1 MTQTVINPLSYEP
14 SILKLSKEAVKVV
27 KDVKVV
33 GLGSGSTMG
42 FIVRELAKLPNR
54 GSIEFVP
61 TSLQIK
67 LEAEKSSLRI
77 ADESIIPDMDIV
89 FDGADQVDGKYNM
102 IKGGGGAL
110 LREKILISAAKK
122 VVIVADASKF
132 VESFTRSVP
141 IEVHPMARSL
151 VSKKLEE
158 MKGKPKLRMLD
169 KGYPF
174 VTENGNLILDVL
186 FPPITDA
193 KKMELELKN
202 IAGVLEVGI
211 FTRRADIYYKAKTDG
226 SFDTIISQS

>member
-1 MTQTVINPLSYEP
+1 LSYEI
-14 SILKLSKEAVKVV
+14 SIQKIAKEATKLV
-27 KDVKVV
+27 KDAKVV
-33 GLGSGSTMG
+33 GLGSGSTVS
-42 FIVRELAKLPNR
+42 FIVREMAKLPNKR
-54 GSIEFVP
+54 SIEFVP

-67 LEAEKSSLRI
+67 LEAEKSSLRL
-77 ADESIIPDMDIV
+77 ADESTIPDMDIV
-89 FDGADQVDGKYNM
+89 FDGADQIDSKYAM

-132 VESFTRSVP
+132 VESFSRSVP

-151 VSKKLEE
+151 VYKKLEE
-158 MKGKPKLRMLD
+158 TMNGRPALRVLD
-169 KGYPF
+169 KGYPY

-186 FPPITDA
+186 FPQITDA

-211 FTRRADIYYKAKTDG
+211 FTRNADIYYKANSDG
-226 SFDTIISQS
+226 SFETIVLR

>member
-1 MTQTVINPLSYEP
+1 MTQTVNNPLSYEP
-14 SILKLSKEAVKVV
+14 SILKLAREAVKVV

-33 GLGSGSTMG
+33 GLGSGSTVG
-42 FIVRELAKLPNR
+42 FIVRELAKLPNK

-77 ADESIIPDMDIV
+77 ADENIIPDMDIV
-89 FDGADQVDGKYNM
+89 FDGADQINSKYHM

-132 VESFTRSVP
+132 VKSFSRSVP
-141 IEVHPMARSL
+141 IEVHPMARSFVL
-151 VSKKLEE
+151 KRLEE
-158 MKGKPKLRMLD
+158 MKGKPNLRILD
-169 KGYPF
+169 KGYPY
-174 VTENGNLILDVL
+174 VTENGNLIVDVL
-186 FPPITDA
+186 FPSITDA
-193 KKMELELKN
+193 KRMELELKN

-226 SFDTIISQS
+226 SFETLISQ

>member
-1 MTQTVINPLSYEP
+1 MSYES
-14 SILKLSKEAVKVV
+14 SIQKIAREAIKLV

-33 GLGSGSTMG
+33 GLGSGNTVS
-42 FIVRELAKLPNR
+42 FIVREMAKLPDKR
-54 GSIEFVP
+54 SIEFVP

-77 ADESIIPDMDIV
+77 ADENTVPDLDIV
-89 FDGADQVDGKYNM
+89 FDGADQIDSKYVM

-132 VESFTRSVP
+132 VGSFSRSIP

-151 VSKKLEE
+151 VYKKLEE
-158 MKGKPKLRMLD
+158 NMKGKPVLRVLD

-186 FPPITDA
+186 FPQITDP

-211 FTRRADIYYKAKTDG
+211 FNRRADIYYKANSDG
-226 SFDTIISQS
+226 SFETIALG

>member
-1 MTQTVINPLSYEP
+1 MTRTVLNPLSYEL
-14 SILKLSKEAVKVV
+14 SILNLAKEAVKLV

-33 GLGSGSTMG
+33 GLGSGTTVA
-42 FIVRELAKLPNR
+42 FIVREMAKLR
-54 GSIEFVP
+54 DKGSIEFVP

-77 ADESIIPDMDIV
+77 ADENIIPDIDIV
-89 FDGADQVDGKYNM
+89 FDGADQIDSKYNM

-122 VVIVADASKF
+122 VVIVADDSKF
-132 VESFTRSVP
+132 VECFNRSIP

-151 VSKKLEE
+151 VLKKLEE
-158 MKGKPKLRMLD
+158 MMAKPVLRILD

-174 VTENGNLILDVL
+174 VTENGNLIFDVL
-186 FPPITDA
+186 FPSITDP
-193 KKMELELKN
+193 KNMELDLKN

-226 SFDTIISQS
+226 SFETVTLH

>member
-1 MTQTVINPLSYEP
+1 MTQTVINPLSYES
-14 SILKLSKEAVKVV
+14 SILKLAKEAVKVV

-33 GLGSGSTMG
+33 GLGSGSTVG

-77 ADESIIPDMDIV
+77 ADENIIPDMDIV
-89 FDGADQVDGKYNM
+89 FDGADQIDSKYHM

-132 VESFTRSVP
+132 VKSFSRSVP

-158 MKGKPKLRMLD
+158 MKGKPNLRILD

-226 SFDTIISQS
+226 SFETIISE

>member
-1 MTQTVINPLSYEP
+1 MTQTVFNPLSYEP
-14 SILKLSKEAVKVV
+14 SILKLAKEAVKVV

-33 GLGSGSTMG
+33 GLGSGSTVG
-42 FIVRELAKLPNR
+42 FIVRELAKLPNK

-77 ADESIIPDMDIV
+77 ADENIIPDMDIV
-89 FDGADQVDGKYNM
+89 FDGADQIDSKYHM

-132 VESFTRSVP
+132 VKSFSRSVP
-141 IEVHPMARSL
+141 IEVHPMARSFVL
-151 VSKKLEE
+151 KRLEE
-158 MKGKPKLRMLD
+158 MKGKPNLRILD
-169 KGYPF
+169 KGYPY

-186 FPPITDA
+186 FPSITDA
-193 KKMELELKN
+193 KRMELELKN

-226 SFDTIISQS
+226 SFETIISQ

>member
-1 MTQTVINPLSYEP
+1 LSYEL
-14 SILKLSKEAVKVV
+14 SILKLAKEAVKVV
-27 KDVKVV
+27 KDGKVV
-33 GLGSGSTMG
+33 GLGSGSTVG
-42 FIVRELAKLPNR
+42 LIVRELAKLPNR

-77 ADESIIPDMDIV
+77 ADESVIPDMDIV
-89 FDGADQVDGKYNM
+89 FDGADQIDSKYNM

-132 VESFTRSVP
+132 VESFKRSVP
-141 IEVHPMARSL
+141 IEVHPMARSV
-151 VSKKLEE
+151 VSKRLEEE
-158 MKGKPKLRMLD
+158 MKGKPVLRTLD

-186 FPPITDA
+186 FPPISDA
-193 KKMELELKN
+193 KKMELALKN

-226 SFDTIISQS
+226 SFDTIISQ

>member
-1 MTQTVINPLSYEP
+1 MTQPVINPLSYDP
-14 SILKLSKEAVKVV
+14 SILKLAEEAVKVV
-27 KDVKVV
+27 KDAKVV
-33 GLGSGSTMG
+33 GLGSGSTVG

-89 FDGADQVDGKYNM
+89 FDGADQIDSKYHM

-132 VESFTRSVP
+132 VESFNRSVP

-158 MKGKPKLRMLD
+158 MKGKPKLRILD

-174 VTENGNLILDVL
+174 VTENGNFILDVL
-186 FPPITDA
+186 FPSITNA

-202 IAGVLEVGI
+202 FAGVLEVGI

-226 SFDTIISQS
+226 SFETIISQ

>member
-1 MTQTVINPLSYEP
+1 MPQTPTNLLSYEL
-14 SILKLSKEAVKVV
+14 SIRKLAHEAVKFV

-33 GLGSGSTMG
+33 GLGSGSTVG
-42 FIVRELAKLPNR
+42 FIVKEMAKLPDK

-77 ADESIIPDMDIV
+77 ADENIIPDMDIV
-89 FDGADQVDGKYNM
+89 FDGADQIDGRYHM

-122 VVIVADASKF
+122 VIIVADASKF
-132 VESFTRSVP
+132 VEFFSRSVP

-151 VSKKLEE
+151 VSKKLEK
-158 MKGKPKLRMLD
+158 MKGKPVLRVLD

-174 VTENGNLILDVL
+174 VTENGNLILDVS
-186 FPPITDA
+186 FPAITDP

-211 FTRRADIYYKAKTDG
+211 LQGGQMFITRPNLMAHLRR
-226 SFDTIISQS
+226 

>member
-1 MTQTVINPLSYEP
+1 LSYEI
-14 SILKLSKEAVKVV
+14 SIQKIAKEATKLV
-27 KDVKVV
+27 KDAKVV
-33 GLGSGSTMG
+33 GLGSGSTVS
-42 FIVRELAKLPNR
+42 FIVREMAKLPDKR
-54 GSIEFVP
+54 SIEFVP

-77 ADESIIPDMDIV
+77 ADENTIPDMDIV
-89 FDGADQVDGKYNM
+89 FDGADQIDSKYAM

-132 VESFTRSVP
+132 VESFSRSVP

-151 VSKKLEE
+151 VYKKLEE
-158 MKGKPKLRMLD
+158 TMNGRPTLRVLD
-169 KGYPF
+169 KGYPY

-186 FPPITDA
+186 FPQITDA

-211 FTRRADIYYKAKTDG
+211 FTRIADIYYKANSDG
-226 SFDTIISQS
+226 SFEKIALP

>member
-1 MTQTVINPLSYEP
+1 MSYEL
-14 SILKLSKEAVKVV
+14 SILNLAKEAVKLVKDV

-33 GLGSGSTMG
+33 GLGSGTTVA
-42 FIVRELAKLPNR
+42 FIVREMAKLGDK
-54 GSIEFVP
+54 GSIGFVP

-77 ADESIIPDMDIV
+77 ADENIIPDIDIV
-89 FDGADQVDGKYNM
+89 FDGADQIDSKYNM

-122 VVIVADASKF
+122 VVIVADNSKF
-132 VESFTRSVP
+132 VESFNRSIP

-158 MKGKPKLRMLD
+158 MMAKPVLRILD

-174 VTENGNLILDVL
+174 VTENGNLIFDVL
-186 FPPITDA
+186 FPSIPDP
-193 KKMELELKN
+193 KNMELDLKN

-226 SFDTIISQS
+226 SFETLTLH

>member
-1 MTQTVINPLSYEP
+1 MSYEL
-14 SILKLSKEAVKVV
+14 SILNLAKEAVKLV

-33 GLGSGSTMG
+33 GLGSGSTVG
-42 FIVRELAKLPNR
+42 FIVREMAKLTDK

-67 LEAEKSSLRI
+67 LEAEKSTLRI
-77 ADESIIPDMDIV
+77 ADEKIIPDIDIV
-89 FDGADQVDGKYNM
+89 FDGADQIDSKYNM

-122 VVIVADASKF
+122 VVIVADNSKF
-132 VESFTRSVP
+132 VESFNRSVP

-158 MKGKPKLRMLD
+158 MMAKPVLRILD

-174 VTENGNLILDVL
+174 VTENGNLIFDVL
-186 FPPITDA
+186 FPSITDP
-193 KKMELELKN
+193 KNMELDLKN

-226 SFDTIISQS
+226 SFETVTLH

>member
-1 MTQTVINPLSYEP
+1 MTRTVINPLSYEL
-14 SILKLSKEAVKVV
+14 SILNLAKEAVKLV

-33 GLGSGSTMG
+33 GLGSGSTVS
-42 FIVRELAKLPNR
+42 FIVREMAKLPDK

-77 ADESIIPDMDIV
+77 ADENRIPHTDIV
-89 FDGADQVDGKYNM
+89 FDGADQIDGKYNM

-122 VVIVADASKF
+122 VIIVADASKF
-132 VESFTRSVP
+132 VEFFSRSVP

-151 VSKKLEE
+151 VSKKLEK
-158 MKGKPKLRMLD
+158 MKGKPVLRILD

-186 FPPITDA
+186 FPAITDP

-202 IAGVLEVGI
+202 VAGVLEVGI
-211 FTRRADIYYKAKTDG
+211 FTRRADVYYKAKSDG
-226 SFDTIISQS
+226 SFETITLH

>member
-1 MTQTVINPLSYEP
+1 MSYEL
-14 SILKLSKEAVKVV
+14 SILNLAKEAVKLV

-33 GLGSGSTMG
+33 GLGSGTTVA
-42 FIVRELAKLPNR
+42 FIVREMAKLR
-54 GSIEFVP
+54 DKGSIEFVP

-67 LEAEKSSLRI
+67 LEAEKSTLRI
-77 ADESIIPDMDIV
+77 ADENIIPDIDIV
-89 FDGADQVDGKYNM
+89 FDGADQIDSKYNM

-122 VVIVADASKF
+122 VVIVADNSKF
-132 VESFTRSVP
+132 VESFNRSVP

-158 MKGKPKLRMLD
+158 MMAKPVLRILD

-174 VTENGNLILDVL
+174 VTENGNLIFDVL
-186 FPPITDA
+186 FPSIADP
-193 KKMELELKN
+193 KNMELHLKN

-226 SFDTIISQS
+226 SFETVTLY

>member
-1 MTQTVINPLSYEP
+1 MPQTPINLLSYEL
-14 SILKLSKEAVKVV
+14 SIRKLAQEAVKFV

-33 GLGSGSTMG
+33 GLGSGSTVG
-42 FIVRELAKLPNR
+42 FIVKEMAKLPDK

-67 LEAEKSSLRI
+67 LEAERSSLRI
-77 ADESIIPDMDIV
+77 ADENIIPDMDIV
-89 FDGADQVDGKYNM
+89 FDGADQIDGKYNM

-122 VVIVADASKF
+122 VIIVADASKF
-132 VESFTRSVP
+132 VEFFSRSVP

-151 VSKKLEE
+151 VSKKLEK
-158 MKGKPKLRMLD
+158 MKGKPVLRILD

-186 FPPITDA
+186 FPAITDP

-202 IAGVLEVGI
+202 VAGVLEVGI
-211 FTRRADIYYKAKTDG
+211 FTRRADVYYKAKSDG
-226 SFDTIISQS
+226 SFETIMLH

>member
-1 MTQTVINPLSYEP
+1 MTQTVINLLSYEL
-14 SILKLSKEAVKVV
+14 SILKLAKEAVKAV
-27 KDVKVV
+27 KDAKVV
-33 GLGSGSTMG
+33 GLGSGTTVS
-42 FIVRELAKLPNR
+42 FSVRELAKLPNR

-77 ADESIIPDMDIV
+77 ADESIIPHMDIV
-89 FDGADQVDGKYNM
+89 FDGADQIDSKYNM

-132 VESFTRSVP
+132 VESFSRSVP

-158 MKGKPKLRMLD
+158 MMGKPKLRILD

-186 FPPITDA
+186 FSTITDA

-226 SFDTIISQS
+226 SFESITSQ

>member
-1 MTQTVINPLSYEP
+1 MPQTPINLLSYEL
-14 SILKLSKEAVKVV
+14 SIRKLAQEAVKFV

-33 GLGSGSTMG
+33 GLGSGSTVG
-42 FIVRELAKLPNR
+42 FIVKEMAKLPDK
-54 GSIEFVP
+54 GSVEFVP

-77 ADESIIPDMDIV
+77 ADENTIPDMDIV
-89 FDGADQVDGKYNM
+89 FDGADQIDGKYNM

-122 VVIVADASKF
+122 VIIVADASKF
-132 VESFTRSVP
+132 VEFFSRSVP

-151 VSKKLEE
+151 VSKKLEQ
-158 MKGKPKLRMLD
+158 MKGKPVLRKLD

-186 FPPITDA
+186 FPAITEP

-211 FTRRADIYYKAKTDG
+211 FTRIADIYYKANSDG
-226 SFDTIISQS
+226 SFEKIALP

>member
-1 MTQTVINPLSYEP
+1 MSYEL
-14 SILKLSKEAVKVV
+14 SILNLAKEAVKLV

-33 GLGSGSTMG
+33 GLGSGTTVA
-42 FIVRELAKLPNR
+42 FIVREMAKLR
-54 GSIEFVP
+54 DKGSIEFVP

-67 LEAEKSSLRI
+67 LEAEKSTLRI
-77 ADESIIPDMDIV
+77 ADENIIPEIDIV
-89 FDGADQVDGKYNM
+89 FDGADQIDSKYNM

-122 VVIVADASKF
+122 VVILADNSKF
-132 VESFTRSVP
+132 VESFNRSVP

-158 MKGKPKLRMLD
+158 MMAKPVLRILD

-174 VTENGNLILDVL
+174 VTENGNLIFDVL
-186 FPPITDA
+186 FPSITDP
-193 KKMELELKN
+193 KNMELDLKN

-211 FTRRADIYYKAKTDG
+211 FTRRADIYYKAKIDG
-226 SFDTIISQS
+226 SFETVTLH

>member
-1 MTQTVINPLSYEP
+1 MPQTPINLLSYEL
-14 SILKLSKEAVKVV
+14 SIRKLAQEAVKFV
-27 KDVKVV
+27 KDVRVV
-33 GLGSGSTMG
+33 GLGSGSTVG
-42 FIVRELAKLPNR
+42 FIVKEMAKLPDK

-77 ADESIIPDMDIV
+77 ADENIIPDMDIV
-89 FDGADQVDGKYNM
+89 FDGADQIDGKYNM

-122 VVIVADASKF
+122 VIIVADASKF
-132 VESFTRSVP
+132 VEFFSRSVP

-151 VSKKLEE
+151 VLKKLEK
-158 MKGKPKLRMLD
+158 MKGKPVLRILD

-186 FPPITDA
+186 FPAITDP
-193 KKMELELKN
+193 KKMEIELKS

-211 FTRRADIYYKAKTDG
+211 FTRRADVYYKAKSDG
-226 SFDTIISQS
+226 SFETIILH

>member
-1 MTQTVINPLSYEP
+1 MTRTVINPLSYEL
-14 SILKLSKEAVKVV
+14 SILNLAKEAVKLV

-33 GLGSGSTMG
+33 GLGSGSTVS
-42 FIVRELAKLPNR
+42 FIVREMAKLQDK

-77 ADESIIPDMDIV
+77 ADENSIPNMDIV
-89 FDGADQVDGKYNM
+89 FDGADQIDRKYNM

-122 VVIVADASKF
+122 VVIVADTSKF
-132 VESFTRSVP
+132 VETFNRSVP

-158 MKGKPKLRMLD
+158 MMARPVLRTLD

-174 VTENGNLILDVL
+174 VTENGNLIFDVL
-186 FPPITDA
+186 LPPITDPM
-193 KKMELELKN
+193 KMELDLKN

-226 SFDTIISQS
+226 SFETVRLN

>member
-1 MTQTVINPLSYEP
+1 MIQTVINLLSYEL
-14 SILKLSKEAVKVV
+14 SILKLAKEAVKVV
-27 KDVKVV
+27 KDAKVV
-33 GLGSGSTMG
+33 GLGSGSTVS

-54 GSIEFVP
+54 GSIEYVP

-89 FDGADQVDGKYNM
+89 FDGADQIDSKYNM

-132 VESFTRSVP
+132 VESFSRSVP

-158 MKGKPKLRMLD
+158 MMGKPKLRILD

-186 FPPITDA
+186 FSTITDA

-226 SFDTIISQS
+226 SFETII

>member
-1 MTQTVINPLSYEP
+1 
-14 SILKLSKEAVKVV
+14 
-27 KDVKVV
+27 
-33 GLGSGSTMG
+33 
-42 FIVRELAKLPNR
+42 
-54 GSIEFVP
+54 
-61 TSLQIK
+61 
-67 LEAEKSSLRI
+67 
-77 ADESIIPDMDIV
+77 MDIV
-89 FDGADQVDGKYNM
+89 FDGADQIDSKYNM

-122 VVIVADASKF
+122 VVIVADESKF
-132 VESFTRSVP
+132 VESFKRSVP

-151 VSKKLEE
+151 ASKKLEE

-193 KKMELELKN
+193 IKMELELKN

-211 FTRRADIYYKAKTDG
+211 FTRRADIYYKAKADG
-226 SFDTIISQS
+226 SFETIISQ

>member
-1 MTQTVINPLSYEP
+1 MTLTVINPLSYEA
-14 SILKLSKEAVKVV
+14 SILKLAKEAVKVV

-33 GLGSGSTMG
+33 GLGSGSTVG
-42 FIVRELAKLPNR
+42 FIVRELAKLPKI

-89 FDGADQVDGKYNM
+89 FDGADQIDSKYNM

-122 VVIVADASKF
+122 VVIVADESKF
-132 VESFTRSVP
+132 VESFKRSVP

-151 VSKKLEE
+151 ASKKLEE

-193 KKMELELKN
+193 IKMELELKN

-211 FTRRADIYYKAKTDG
+211 FTRRADIYYKAKADG
-226 SFDTIISQS
+226 SFETIISQ